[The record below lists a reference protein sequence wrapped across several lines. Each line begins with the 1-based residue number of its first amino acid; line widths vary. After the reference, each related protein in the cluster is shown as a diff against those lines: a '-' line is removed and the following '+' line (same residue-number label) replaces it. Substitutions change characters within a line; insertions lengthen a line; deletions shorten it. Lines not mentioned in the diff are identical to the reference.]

1 MQRSYA
7 IRLKRIVNFG
17 TRDSFVE
24 KFNRHT
30 DEACTRTR
38 ENTQSTYIHIYNI
51 SQCVTGIESKQ
62 GGKGR
67 KWATRVAAG
76 LNIHPRSIEQ
86 ICNFGAFVLHE
97 RAGINCRLL
106 HFTWNFPLPSA
117 APPSSSFSPL
127 VSPLFFISSHKILCS
142 TKLRCK

>member
-1 MQRSYA
+1 MQQSYA
-7 IRLKRIVNFG
+7 IRIKRIVNFG

-24 KFNRHT
+24 KFNCHT
-30 DEACTRTR
+30 DEGRTRTR
-38 ENTQSTYIHIYNI
+38 ENTQSTYIHIY
-51 SQCVTGIESKQ
+51 QCVTGIESKR
-62 GGKGR
+62 GEKGR

-106 HFTWNFPLPSA
+106 HFTWNFPLPSPT
-117 APPSSSFSPL
+117 PPPSSFSPL
-127 VSPLFFISSHKILCS
+127 ASPLFFISSHKILCS